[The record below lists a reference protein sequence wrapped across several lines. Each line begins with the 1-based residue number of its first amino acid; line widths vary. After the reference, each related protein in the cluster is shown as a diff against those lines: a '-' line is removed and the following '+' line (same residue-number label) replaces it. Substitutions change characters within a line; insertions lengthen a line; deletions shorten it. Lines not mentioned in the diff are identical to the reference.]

1 MFETK
6 IKPDYSE
13 AIAKFV
19 EVHRQ
24 INLAK
29 VKVLLKANATCMDL
43 LSSKPVNLANI
54 TMLNAVNVLAN

>member
-19 EVHRQ
+19 KIGGQ
-24 INLAK
+24 IKQAI
-29 VKVLLKANATCMDL
+29 NAECDL
-43 LSSKPVNLANI
+43 IALFGVW
-54 TMLNAVNVLAN
+54 

>member
-19 EVHRQ
+19 KSGGQLTIVPV
-24 INLAK
+24 
-29 VKVLLKANATCMDL
+29 VK
-43 LSSKPVNLANI
+43 
-54 TMLNAVNVLAN
+54 

>member
-29 VKVLLKANATCMDL
+29 
-43 LSSKPVNLANI
+43 
-54 TMLNAVNVLAN
+54 MLE

>member
-6 IKPDYSE
+6 IKPDYAE

-24 INLAK
+24 INVAK
-29 VKVLLKANATCMDL
+29 VKYF
-43 LSSKPVNLANI
+43 
-54 TMLNAVNVLAN
+54 